1 MVTERRNRML
11 LTRIT
16 ESCSFRG
23 MDWKAH
29 IKSLVAAGASIE
41 EVAIRMGVTG
51 NAVREI
57 LAGRT
62 KAPRADAAFRL
73 ANLRPADFSAKPQEA
88 KDAA

>member
-1 MVTERRNRML
+1 ML

-16 ESCSFRG
+16 ESCNLRG

-29 IKSLVAAGASIE
+29 IQTLISFGWSVELLAE
-41 EVAIRMGVTG
+41 RMGVTP

-62 KAPRADAAFRL
+62 RAPRADAAIKL
-73 ANLRPADFSAKPQEA
+73 AAIAPSDAPPTANEA
-88 KDAA
+88 A